1 MEGAVN
7 GGKTIGETGREVR
20 DQARALSAS
29 MRDLMGDVTHELER
43 HMRERP
49 YVTLGIA
56 AGIGFVLGGGLGPRL
71 LRTGGRLAAN
81 MLVARAVGAI
91 MPEALDEE

>member
-7 GGKTIGETGREVR
+7 GGKTITEQGRDVR
-20 DQARALSAS
+20 EQAHALSES
-29 MRDLMGDVTHELER
+29 VRDLMGEVTHEIER
-43 HMRERP
+43 QMRERP
-49 YVTLGIA
+49 YMTLGVA

-81 MLVARAVGAI
+81 MLVAKALGAI
-91 MPEALDEE
+91 VPQAVDE